1 MTKIVEEPKII
12 GHKEID
18 GQQVPIYSCKT
29 ETVLTHKTTKAV
41 YNSEEEVTNDIAD
54 PGTSTTEEDIQRD
67 VTIFAPR
74 LGMGAT
80 NKSE

>member
-1 MTKIVEEPKII
+1 MRNSQ
-12 GHKEID
+12 HKELQRVDDWI
-18 GQQVPIYSCKT
+18 P
-29 ETVLTHKTTKAV
+29 LF